1 MKHVTVMYLIFIRI
15 HIVGIPTKELHNSDF
30 GEASFFINL
39 SQDSILRAF
48 ARLNRTGW
56 NLKPCLRKI
65 PMSEHQKL
73 IAPGYV
79 GKDFLHS
86 RRHLA
91 SNDPVWVSTEIWV
104 QDYVLA

>member
-1 MKHVTVMYLIFIRI
+1 
-15 HIVGIPTKELHNSDF
+15 
-30 GEASFFINL
+30 
-39 SQDSILRAF
+39 
-48 ARLNRTGW
+48 
-56 NLKPCLRKI
+56 
-65 PMSEHQKL
+65 MSEHQKL

-91 SNDPVWVSTEIWV
+91 SNDPIWVSTEIWV